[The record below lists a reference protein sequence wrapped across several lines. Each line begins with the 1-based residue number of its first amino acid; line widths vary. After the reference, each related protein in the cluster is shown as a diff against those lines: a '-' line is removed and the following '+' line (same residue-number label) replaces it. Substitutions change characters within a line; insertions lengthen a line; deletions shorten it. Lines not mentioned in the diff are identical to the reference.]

1 MEREKVNPYKNYIM
15 QMNPFKQE
23 RRKHE
28 IRNLKDFVE
37 YILEAGSQSTISRL
51 EHGKYPKYFYIL
63 KRYRQN
69 GASLDKIFD
78 SISIKK
84 L

>member
-1 MEREKVNPYKNYIM
+1 
-15 QMNPFKQE
+15 MNPFRHE
-23 RRKHE
+23 RVKYDRYS
-28 IRNLKDFVE
+28 LKEFVE

-78 SISIKK
+78 SISVKK